1 VFPSAAYAGGTG
13 ATVAD
18 WSVDDIEPV
27 VDELTARGVEF
38 ERYDNA
44 ALTTDEKGIAVLG
57 GRKSA
62 WFKDPD
68 GNLLGLVET

>member
-1 VFPSAAYAGGTG
+1 LRRADSLHVFPSAAYAGGTG

-38 ERYDNA
+38 ERDA
-44 ALTTDEKGIAVLG
+44 T
-57 GRKSA
+57 
-62 WFKDPD
+62 PH
-68 GNLLGLVET
+68 